1 MNRLWS
7 PWRMEYIRG
16 EKPEGCI
23 FCTKPREANDEENLI
38 LVRGKHCFV
47 MLNRYPYTNGHLMVV
62 PYEHV
67 SMPTDLAPETLLE
80 MMQLVNISLIVLQET
95 MHPDGFNVG
104 MNLGASA
111 GAGIKD
117 HVHIHVVPRWVGDTN
132 FMPVIGDTRV
142 IVESLQACYENLKP
156 CFDRHCSLQEQKERL
171 AASLSA
177 PDEDENAVE
186 PPAGEN

>member
-1 MNRLWS
+1 
-7 PWRMEYIRG
+7 MEYIRG
-16 EKPEGCI
+16 EKPEECI
-23 FCTKPREANDEENLI
+23 FCTKPHEANDEENLI

-67 SMPTDLAPETLLE
+67 SMPTELAPGALLE
-80 MMQLVNISLIVLQET
+80 MMQLVNISLAVLQET

-111 GAGIKD
+111 GAGIRD
-117 HVHIHVVPRWVGDTN
+117 HIHMHVVPRWVGDTN

-156 CFDRHCSLQEQKERL
+156 CFDRHCSLEEQKARL
-171 AASLSA
+171 AAYLASA
-177 PDEDENAVE
+177 EANASE
-186 PPAGEN
+186 PPAEKT

>member
-23 FCTKPREANDEENLI
+23 FCFKPQEENDAENLI

-67 SMPTDLAPETLLE
+67 SMPTELAPDVLLE
-80 MMQLVNISLIVLQET
+80 MMQLVN
-95 MHPDGFNVG
+95 
-104 MNLGASA
+104 
-111 GAGIKD
+111 
-117 HVHIHVVPRWVGDTN
+117 
-132 FMPVIGDTRV
+132 
-142 IVESLQACYENLKP
+142 
-156 CFDRHCSLQEQKERL
+156 
-171 AASLSA
+171 
-177 PDEDENAVE
+177 
-186 PPAGEN
+186 